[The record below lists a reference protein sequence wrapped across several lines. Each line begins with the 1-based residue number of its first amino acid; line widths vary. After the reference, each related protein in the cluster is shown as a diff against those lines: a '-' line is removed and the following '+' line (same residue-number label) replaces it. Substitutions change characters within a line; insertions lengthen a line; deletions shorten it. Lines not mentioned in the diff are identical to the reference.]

1 MTALCLLAAVELLL
15 FRKKGC
21 LLKALLAAGAG
32 VGLLLLLSELN
43 ISLPVTKGT
52 LLFSA
57 VLGVPGSILLSLL
70 TFCG

>member
-1 MTALCLLAAVELLL
+1 MRLLYLLAAVELLL

-32 VGLLLLLSELN
+32 IGLLLLLSAAN

>member
-1 MTALCLLAAVELLL
+1 MRLLYLLAAVELLL

-32 VGLLLLLSELN
+32 VGLLLLLSAAN

-57 VLGVPGSILLSLL
+57 VLGIPGSILLSLL

>member
-21 LLKALLAAGAG
+21 LLKAILGAGAG
-32 VGLLLLLSELN
+32 IGLLLLLSAAN

-57 VLGVPGSILLSLL
+57 VLGIPGSILLSLL

>member
-1 MTALCLLAAVELLL
+1 MRLLYLLAAVELLL

-21 LLKALLAAGAG
+21 LLKAFLAAGAG
-32 VGLLLLLSELN
+32 VGFLLLLSALN

-52 LLFSA
+52 LLLAA
-57 VLGVPGSILLSLL
+57 VLGIPGSILLSLL